1 MSVCGQSGAGLR
13 VGFLGLRRGLTGQV
27 ISSVVGAVIIV
38 VVVWS
43 WVLRH
48 AALAETCD
56 VVNIE
61 AVVGAEALQR
71 QEVLSAIVER
81 IAIDIT
87 SAAQLEDGST
97 DGDASS

>member
-1 MSVCGQSGAGLR
+1 MR

-38 VVVWS
+38 VVWS
-43 WVLRH
+43 WVLCH